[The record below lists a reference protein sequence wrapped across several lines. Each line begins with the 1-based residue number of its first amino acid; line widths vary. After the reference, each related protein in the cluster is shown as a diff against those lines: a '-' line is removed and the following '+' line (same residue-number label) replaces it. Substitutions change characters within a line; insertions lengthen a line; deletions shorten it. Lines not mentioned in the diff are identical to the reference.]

1 MAKKSN
7 IALLEEA
14 AVALE
19 KQKAELAKFRALS
32 RGERLRKAEASLKPA
47 TRNARLREAEA
58 DVQAAKPRDMRC
70 IWRDMRPANN

>member
-19 KQKAELAKFRALS
+19 KQKAELAKFKALS

-47 TRNARLREAEA
+47 TRNTWLREAEA
-58 DVQAAKPRDMRC
+58 DVVASQPQDSRLVWAEMRK
-70 IWRDMRPANN
+70 A